1 MGLNYKDLDE
11 SGHGIGSG
19 NHNRDSSGLDD
30 GTSGTGAGGI
40 HGLPGTHGG
49 HAPSQNVTPLSLK
62 LVAKKIPIKFA
73 EYRISTNSGKMVT
86 GETISASN
94 HGVLFGSALPFPK
107 GALMRVWIEMPDY
120 WARKARHVGYS
131 HTEAP
136 TFFQLL
142 ARVATCEET
151 GKRNAKFQ
159 IMCQTVNLDPID
171 ELVLCDYLGL
181 TSVAPIARGE

>member
-1 MGLNYKDLDE
+1 MGLNYKDLEE
-11 SGHGIGSG
+11 SGHGIGNAGPGTG
-19 NHNRDSSGLDD
+19 NGHDD
-30 GTSGTGAGGI
+30 GLSETGHQGTLGGA
-40 HGLPGTHGG
+40 
-49 HAPSQNVTPLSLK
+49 APAQNVTPLSLK

-120 WARKARHVGYS
+120 WARKARHVGYR

-142 ARVATCEET
+142 ARVATCEDT

-181 TSVAPIARGE
+181 APTPRGE